1 MSLQANV
8 YFIVSFYCLCS
19 ACMLIVNKLAVH
31 HIGVPAAVTISQF
44 FATASFVGV
53 SECAGLLQTDGFEWA
68 KLKYFVV
75 YVMAFSAGTWSN
87 MTVLM
92 VSNVET
98 VIVFRS
104 CAPFVVCIFDYLFHN
119 RALPSARSAFAMC
132 LIVGGAAM
140 YVLHDHTLS
149 TAGGAGA
156 YFWVG
161 VWFSLLVFQLT
172 YGKYL
177 VSGLG
182 LKSVWSPVLY
192 TNLLSLVPTLA
203 IGLISGEYHK
213 LLHVEL
219 TTAGVTWL
227 LVSCVVGTGIS
238 WAGVS
243 CQTVLSATAY
253 TVVGVMNK
261 MLTEIL
267 NVLIWDKHASPLGI
281 FALAVCVGGG
291 ALYQQAP
298 LRSSGKTHAP
308 REVELKGISGGKAS
322 PAAPTLASSPHHRAT
337 TATGPGDTR
346 ALLSGDSADE
356 DAV

>member
-19 ACMLIVNKLAVH
+19 ACMLAVNKLAVH
-31 HIGVPAAVTISQF
+31 HRVPAAVTISQF

-87 MTVLM
+87 MKVLM

-104 CAPFVVCIFDYLFHN
+104 CAPLVVCIFDYLFHN

-161 VWFSLLVFQLT
+161 VWFSLLAFQLT
-172 YGKYL
+172 YGKEF

-182 LKSVWSPVLY
+182 SAGGRPSSTTCL
-192 TNLLSLVPTLA
+192 LVPTLA
-203 IGLISGEYHK
+203 SADLRRVPW
-213 LLHVEL
+213 LLHVV
-219 TTAGVTWL
+219 TTAGVTWPRL
-227 LVSCVVGTGIS
+227 ARRRHCIS
-238 WAGVS
+238 WAGFS
-243 CQTVLSATAY
+243 CQTVISATAY
-253 TVVGVMNK
+253 TRRRDEQDA
-261 MLTEIL
+261 TEIL
-267 NVLIWDKHASPLGI
+267 NVDLDKHASPLGI

>member
-1 MSLQANV
+1 
-8 YFIVSFYCLCS
+8 
-19 ACMLIVNKLAVH
+19 
-31 HIGVPAAVTISQF
+31 
-44 FATASFVGV
+44 
-53 SECAGLLQTDGFEWA
+53 
-68 KLKYFVV
+68 
-75 YVMAFSAGTWSN
+75 
-87 MTVLM
+87 M

-104 CAPFVVCIFDYLFHN
+104 CAPLSCIFDYLHN
-119 RALPSARSAFAMC
+119 RALPARSALAMC

-140 YVLHDHTLS
+140 YALHDHTLDRR
-149 TAGGAGA
+149 GAGA

-227 LVSCVVGTGIS
+227 LVSCVDGTGIS
-238 WAGVS
+238 WAGFS
-243 CQTVLSATAY
+243 CQTVISATAY

-267 NVLIWDKHASPLGI
+267 TVLIWDKHASPLGI
-281 FALAVCVGGG
+281 FARGVRRRRRAVPAGRC
-291 ALYQQAP
+291 ARAARRTRRA
-298 LRSSGKTHAP
+298 RSS
-308 REVELKGISGGKAS
+308 
-322 PAAPTLASSPHHRAT
+322 
-337 TATGPGDTR
+337 
-346 ALLSGDSADE
+346 
-356 DAV
+356 